1 MKKFALLLLL
11 ASLCGAANASPLP
24 PYPFVSTAGRAQLWL
39 RPDIGELQFDTGAQH
54 SDGAAAAAALET
66 VDKSVLALLAEQGIP
81 EADIENY
88 ELSRKSVNLNRPA
101 ADGATT
107 AWSLG
112 RHFRIQVR
120 DLAAWPQ
127 LLAALL
133 ALDHIDSISTSFD
146 RTDAGEINRQ
156 LMKDAAAE
164 ARQNALQL
172 AESFGRKLGPAM
184 AIARGPLDKV
194 SAPFVEKPGT
204 SALPRPPRT
213 PASSYAVPV
222 SIPFLQSVTAVFK
235 LQ

>member
-1 MKKFALLLLL
+1 MRKFALFVLL
-11 ASLCGAANASPLP
+11 ASLCGAASASPLP
-24 PYPFVSTAGRAQLWL
+24 SYPFVSTGGRAQLWL

-54 SDGAAAAAALET
+54 SDGVAAAAALEA
-66 VDKSVLALLAEQGIP
+66 VDKTVLAMLAEQGIP
-81 EADIENY
+81 DADIENY
-88 ELSRKSVNLNRPA
+88 ELSRKSVNLSKPA

-120 DLAAWPQ
+120 DLNVWPQ
-127 LLAALL
+127 LIAALL
-133 ALDHIDSISTSFD
+133 ALDHIDSVSTSFD
-146 RTDAGEINRQ
+146 RTDADDINRQ

-172 AESFGRKLGPAM
+172 AQSFGRKLGPAM

-194 SAPFVEKPGT
+194 AAPFVQQA
-204 SALPRPPRT
+204 SAALPRPPRT

-222 SIPFLQSVTAVFK
+222 SIPFMQSVTAVFK